1 MMQKIDEARKALA
14 AFLVPALFVLGSA
27 LLADSD
33 GGSTV
38 TTSEWILVVIAALG
52 TSGVVYT
59 VRNGRSPD
67 PTTSTPGP
75 YIPGGLANDPNDSH
89 GV

>member
-1 MMQKIDEARKALA
+1 MMQKVDEARKALA
-14 AFLVPALFVLGSA
+14 GFLVPALVVLVAA
-27 LLADSD
+27 LLDDSH
-33 GGSTV
+33 GGSEV
-38 TTSEWILVVIAALG
+38 TNVEWLQALIAALT

-75 YIPGGLANDPNDSH
+75 FHPND
-89 GV
+89 GTPLR